1 MQRRQFIMLGLAAGA
16 TLATGLTLYPM
27 LAGADKNQQQ
37 RDASLVLD
45 ALLPAILLGALPT
58 AEAEQ
63 QQALRSTRQAVLDY
77 LPFLPKRQQAE
88 LQQLFFL
95 LSQQLTRLALTG
107 HVLTLGELSL
117 EQRLQLLSSWRDSY
131 LQLLQQAYHGLREL
145 LLAAYYGQ
153 PAHWQVLAY
162 TAPEFRAYE

>member
-16 TLATGLTLYPM
+16 ALATGVTLYP
-27 LAGADKNQQQ
+27 LFDQNEQQQ
-37 RDASLVLD
+37 QDATLVLD

-58 AEAEQ
+58 DAAAK
-63 QQALRSTRQAVLDY
+63 QQALQNTRNAVLAF

-88 LQQLFFL
+88 LQQLFSL

-107 HVLTLGELSL
+107 HSLALAELSVAS
-117 EQRLQLLSSWRDSY
+117 RLQLLTRWRDSY
-131 LQLLQQAYHGLREL
+131 LQLLQQAYNGLREL

-153 PAHWQVLAY
+153 PQHWQALAY
-162 TAPEFRAYE
+162 QAPEFRAYE